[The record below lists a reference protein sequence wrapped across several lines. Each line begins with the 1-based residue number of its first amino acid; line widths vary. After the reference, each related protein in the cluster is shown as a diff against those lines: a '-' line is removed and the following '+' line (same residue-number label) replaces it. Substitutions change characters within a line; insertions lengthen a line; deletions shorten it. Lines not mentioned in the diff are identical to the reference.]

1 MVFLTS
7 RHSKKLRL
15 MSNFAAMF
23 RNALPA
29 FLIALA
35 MVLGGCSKYQKIL
48 KSNDFE
54 KKYEMAKLY
63 YDNGKYQKAYP
74 LLEELITVFRGTAKA
89 EEVYFLYAYVNY
101 RLGDYMLA
109 GYHFN
114 NFIKTFPR
122 SSNAE
127 EAQFMNAKCYFL
139 DSPEESLDQSSTYKA
154 ISEIQLFINRY
165 PNSDRVAE
173 CNDLM
178 DRLRAK
184 LESKSYRHAK
194 LYFRL
199 GDYKA
204 AIFALRNTIK
214 DFPDSRHRDELGSM
228 VVKASYELAYNSI
241 ESKQQE
247 RYKDTIKECE
257 SYLEKYPE
265 STYWREVS
273 RVKDDAIAQLQKL
286 QSL

>member
-1 MVFLTS
+1 
-7 RHSKKLRL
+7 
-15 MSNFAAMF
+15 
-23 RNALPA
+23 
-29 FLIALA
+29 
-35 MVLGGCSKYQKIL
+35 
-48 KSNDFE
+48 
-54 KKYEMAKLY
+54 MAQLY

-89 EEVYFLYAYVNY
+89 EEVYFLYSYVNY

-114 NFIKTFPR
+114 NFVKTFPR
-122 SSNAE
+122 SSKAE

-139 DSPEESLDQSSTYKA
+139 DSPEETLDQSSTYKA
-154 ISEIQLFINRY
+154 IQEIQLFINRY

-184 LESKSYRHAK
+184 LEAKSYRHAK
-194 LYFRL
+194 LYYRL

-214 DFPDSRHRDELGSM
+214 DFPDSRHRDELAYM
-228 VVKASYELAYNSI
+228 VVKSSFELAANSI
-241 ESKQQE
+241 ESKKLE
-247 RYKDTIKECE
+247 RFQNTVDECE

-265 STYWREVS
+265 SSYWREVS
-273 RVKDDAIAQLQKL
+273 RVGDDAKSQLQKL
-286 QSL
+286 NTL

>member
-1 MVFLTS
+1 MF
-7 RHSKKLRL
+7 KKTILVLLVGLGL
-15 MSNFAAMF
+15 MQA
-23 RNALPA
+23 
-29 FLIALA
+29 
-35 MVLGGCSKYQKIL
+35 GCSKYQRIL

-54 KKYEMAKLY
+54 KKYEMSKLY
-63 YDNGKYQKAYP
+63 YENNKHQKAFP

-89 EEVYFLYAYVNY
+89 EEVYFLYAYTNY
-101 RLGDYMLA
+101 KLGDFMLA

-122 SSNAE
+122 SDKAE
-127 EAQFMNAKCYFL
+127 EAQFMVAKCYFL
-139 DSPEESLDQSSTYKA
+139 DSPEETLDQSSTYKA

-184 LESKSYRHAK
+184 LEAKSYRHAK
-194 LYFRL
+194 LYYRL

-204 AIFALRNTIK
+204 AIFALRNTIR

-228 VVKASYELAYNSI
+228 LVKASLELAVNSI
-241 ESKQQE
+241 EIKQVE
-247 RYKDTIKECE
+247 RFQDTVRECDD
-257 SYLEKYPE
+257 YLEKYPE

-273 RVKDDAIAQLQKL
+273 RVRDEAKSQLQKL
-286 QSL
+286 TSI

>member
-1 MVFLTS
+1 
-7 RHSKKLRL
+7 

-29 FLIALA
+29 LFIAVA
-35 MVLGGCSKYQKIL
+35 MMFGGCKYQKIL

-54 KKYEMAKLY
+54 KKFEMAQLY
-63 YDNGKYQKAYP
+63 YDNGKYQKAFP

-89 EEVYFLYAYVNY
+89 EDVYFLYANCNY
-101 RLGDYMLA
+101 KLGDFMLA

-114 NFIKTFPR
+114 NFVKTFPR
-122 SSNAE
+122 SSRAE

-139 DSPEESLDQSSTYKA
+139 DSPEETLDQSSTNKA
-154 ISEIQLFINRY
+154 IEEIQLFINRY

-184 LESKSYRHAK
+184 LEAKSYRHAK

-214 DFPDSRHRDELGSM
+214 DFPDSRHREELGSM
-228 VVKASYELAYNSI
+228 VVKASYELAANSI
-241 ESKQQE
+241 ETKQVE
-247 RYKDTIKECE
+247 RFKDAINECE
-257 SYLEKYPE
+257 TYLVKYPE
-265 STYWREVS
+265 SSYWREVS
-273 RVKDDAIAQLQKL
+273 RVRDDAKAQLQKL
-286 QSL
+286 QSSL

>member
-1 MVFLTS
+1 M
-7 RHSKKLRL
+7 LRK
-15 MSNFAAMF
+15 
-23 RNALPA
+23 ALPA
-29 FLIALA
+29 LLLIVA
-35 MVLGGCSKYQKIL
+35 VTISGCSKYQKIL

-54 KKYEMAKLY
+54 KKYEMAQLY
-63 YDNGKYQKAYP
+63 YDNGKYQKAFP

-89 EEVYFLYAYVNY
+89 EDVYFLYAYCNY

-114 NFIKTFPR
+114 NFVKTFPR
-122 SSNAE
+122 SSRAE

-154 ISEIQLFINRY
+154 IAEIQLFINRY

-173 CNDLM
+173 SNDLM

-184 LESKSYRHAK
+184 LEAKSYRHAK

-214 DFPDSRHRDELGSM
+214 DFPDSKHRDELGSM
-228 VVKASYELAYNSI
+228 VVKASYELAFNSI

-247 RYKDTIKECE
+247 RYRDAIKECDT
-257 SYLEKYPE
+257 YLEKYPE
-265 STYWREVS
+265 SIYLREVS
-273 RVKDDAIAQLQKL
+273 RVRDDAKTQLQKL

>member
-1 MVFLTS
+1 
-7 RHSKKLRL
+7 
-15 MSNFAAMF
+15 MF

-29 FLIALA
+29 ILIALSL
-35 MVLGGCSKYQKIL
+35 VLGGCSKYQKIL

-63 YDNGKYQKAYP
+63 YDNGKYQKAFP
-74 LLEELITVFRGTAKA
+74 LLEELITVFRGTSKA
-89 EEVYFLYAYVNY
+89 EDVYYLYAYCNY

-122 SSNAE
+122 SANAE

-165 PNSDRVAE
+165 PNSFRVAE

-178 DRLRAK
+178 DRLRSK
-184 LESKSYRHAK
+184 LEAKSYKQAK
-194 LYFRL
+194 LYYRL

-204 AIFALRNTIK
+204 AIFALRNTVK
-214 DFPDSRHRDELGSM
+214 DFPDSRHREELGFM
-228 VVKASYELAYNSI
+228 IVKASYELAFNSI
-241 ESKQQE
+241 DSKKTE
-247 RYKDTIKECE
+247 RFSDSVKECE
-257 SYLEKYPE
+257 QYLEKYPE
-265 STYWREVS
+265 SSYWREVS
-273 RVKDDAIAQLQKL
+273 KVRDESQAQLIKTR
-286 QSL
+286 SL